1 MGSKSSSSGG
11 ASGTLRKRLAQIRAC
26 ERSGESLKAYA
37 ERHDLSVHVLY
48 GAKRL
53 ARQQGLLPPH
63 RAERA
68 RAARST
74 RDQAPRF
81 AEAIART
88 RGADSGAAWRLRFAG
103 GEALE
108 SSTPLGIE
116 EALRLIEAVRG
127 RS

>member
-1 MGSKSSSSGG
+1 M
-11 ASGTLRKRLAQIRAC
+11 
-26 ERSGESLKAYA
+26 
-37 ERHDLSVHVLY
+37 
-48 GAKRL
+48 

-63 RAERA
+63 RAEKA
-68 RAARST
+68 RVARST
-74 RDQAPRF
+74 PDQAPRF
-81 AEAIART
+81 AEAIARA

>member
-1 MGSKSSSSGG
+1 MGSKSSGGGG
-11 ASGTLRKRLAQIRAC
+11 ASATLRKRLAQIRAC

-48 GAKRL
+48 GAKRV

-63 RAERA
+63 RAEKA

-81 AEAIART
+81 AEAIARA
-88 RGADSGAAWRLRFAG
+88 RGSDSGAAWRLRFAG